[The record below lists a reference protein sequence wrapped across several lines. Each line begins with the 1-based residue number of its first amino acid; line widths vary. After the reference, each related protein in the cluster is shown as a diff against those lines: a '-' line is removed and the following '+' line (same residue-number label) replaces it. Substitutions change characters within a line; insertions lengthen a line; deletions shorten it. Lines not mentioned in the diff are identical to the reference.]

1 MSNLVPFQDKASM
14 ADAIVKSGFY
24 GFKTREQVLALM
36 FVAEAEGKHIATV
49 VQEYDVIQGRPAL
62 KTQAILSRFQ
72 QSGGK
77 VQWGEMTPKKCVG
90 TFSHESGGTLTVE
103 WTIEMARQAGLARP
117 GSGWE
122 KYPEDMLRAR
132 CIARGV
138 RSVYPACMLGQY
150 SVEEV
155 SEFDP
160 PRKGKEIDM
169 GNITPITRVA
179 EPTAIDP
186 VYGEEPVADYKE
198 DFTTQTLADIKD
210 DTEGI
215 AYQLML
221 PDGTV
226 FSHHDTAAEW
236 CVAYV
241 NMVNR
246 IMGSEKFKPD
256 VKQEKINAFRKVNEA
271 TKMTLP
277 MTDRIA
283 ISQMIDTGGT
293 GAVVHDLR
301 RSNEFVATPDAV

>member
-1 MSNLVPFQDKASM
+1 MSNIVPFQDKSSM

-62 KTQAILSRFQ
+62 KTQAILARFQ

-90 TFSHESGGTLTVE
+90 TFSHEAGGSLTVE
-103 WTIEMARQAGLARP
+103 WTLEMARQAGLARP

-155 SEFDP
+155 AEFEP
-160 PRKGKEIDM
+160 PRKAKEVDM
-169 GNITPITRVA
+169 GNITPITRANLPSGV
-179 EPTAIDP
+179 DP
-186 VYGEEPVADYKE
+186 NTDEVLGAEEPVADYKE
-198 DFTTQTLADIKD
+198 DFTTQTLAEIRD
-210 DTEGI
+210 DTDGI
-215 AYQLML
+215 AYQLLL

-226 FSHHDTAAEW
+226 YSHHDTAAEW

-241 NMVNR
+241 NMVAR
-246 IMGSEKFKPD
+246 IKDSDKLKPEAKQSKLDAFKRCNEQ
-256 VKQEKINAFRKVNEA
+256 VKSG
-271 TKMTLP
+271 LP
-277 MTDRIA
+277 MTDKLE
-283 ISQMIDTGGT
+283 ISQMIATGAS
-293 GAVVHDLR
+293 GAVVHDLQK
-301 RSNEFVATPDAV
+301 AV

>member
-1 MSNLVPFQDKASM
+1 MSNIVPFQDKASM

-62 KTQAILSRFQ
+62 KTQAILARFQ

-90 TFSHESGGTLTVE
+90 TFSHEAGGSLTVE
-103 WTIEMARQAGLARP
+103 WTLEMARQAGLARP

-155 SEFDP
+155 AEFEP
-160 PRKGKEIDM
+160 PRKTKEVDM
-169 GNITPITRVA
+169 GNITPITPITRVA
-179 EPTAIDP
+179 EPTIIDP

-226 FSHHDTAAEW
+226 YSHHDTAAEW

-241 NMVNR
+241 NMVAR
-246 IMGSEKFKPD
+246 IKDSDKLKPD
-256 VKQEKINAFRKVNEA
+256 AKQAKLDAFKRSNEQVKSG
-271 TKMTLP
+271 LP
-277 MTDRIA
+277 MTDKLA
-283 ISQMIDTGGT
+283 ISQMIATGDT
-293 GAVVHDLR
+293 GAVVHDLQK
-301 RSNEFVATPDAV
+301 AV